1 MYIFVMYG
9 NVGPSWNEKRIAQ
22 AIVGHICFVDVQGTP
37 GHRCVCLVCAY
48 YVAVCP
54 LAAAAMAANDR
65 EWLCN
70 IYPPPHT
77 TRKLFSSWGNIETY
91 NHNFIIFQIS
101 IGLSILQQRPI
112 GTDRPNFLAKN
123 VKSHRPVKNDIPEIH
138 DFKWEGVTIKWDRP
152 INVDMVRNL
161 FFGCCSF
168 ICFLSW
174 TLSGGSNLMIRV
186 PELTFFTV

>member
-70 IYPPPHT
+70 IYPPTRTQLASYSHHEGISKLT
-77 TRKLFSSWGNIETY
+77 TTTSLYSKSRSVCQSY
-91 NHNFIIFQIS
+91 NKDRQGQTAPTFQ
-101 IGLSILQQRPI
+101 Q
-112 GTDRPNFLAKN
+112 KN
-123 VKSHRPVKNDIPEIH
+123 VKSHRPVKNDIPENH
-138 DFKWEGVTIKWDRP
+138 DFKLEGVTIK
-152 INVDMVRNL
+152 
-161 FFGCCSF
+161 
-168 ICFLSW
+168 
-174 TLSGGSNLMIRV
+174 
-186 PELTFFTV
+186 

>member
-54 LAAAAMAANDR
+54 FAAAAMAANDR

-70 IYPPPHT
+70 IYPPQHT
-77 TRKLFSSWGNIETY
+77 
-91 NHNFIIFQIS
+91 HNSQA
-101 IGLSILQQRPI
+101 ILIMR
-112 GTDRPNFLAKN
+112 
-123 VKSHRPVKNDIPEIH
+123 EY
-138 DFKWEGVTIKWDRP
+138 
-152 INVDMVRNL
+152 RNL
-161 FFGCCSF
+161 QPQPHYIPNLNGLEVHEIFLDISNVLWLRKHIWVYIVTSFACVGLGCGCSY
-168 ICFLSW
+168 C
-174 TLSGGSNLMIRV
+174 RYA
-186 PELTFFTV
+186 

>member
-54 LAAAAMAANDR
+54 LTAAAIATNDR

-70 IYPPPHT
+70 IYPPT
-77 TRKLFSSWGNIETY
+77 
-91 NHNFIIFQIS
+91 HNSQA
-101 IGLSILQQRPI
+101 ILIMR
-112 GTDRPNFLAKN
+112 
-123 VKSHRPVKNDIPEIH
+123 EY
-138 DFKWEGVTIKWDRP
+138 
-152 INVDMVRNL
+152 RNL
-161 FFGCCSF
+161 QPQPHYIPNLNGLEVHEIFLDISNMLWLRKHIWVYIVTSFACVGLGCGCSY
-168 ICFLSW
+168 C
-174 TLSGGSNLMIRV
+174 RYA
-186 PELTFFTV
+186 

>member
-70 IYPPPHT
+70 IYPPTHNSQAILIMREYRNLQPQPHYIPN
-77 TRKLFSSWGNIETY
+77 LNGLEV
-91 NHNFIIFQIS
+91 HEIFLDIS
-101 IGLSILQQRPI
+101 NVLWLRNGGPRPI
-112 GTDRPNFLAKN
+112 
-123 VKSHRPVKNDIPEIH
+123 VK
-138 DFKWEGVTIKWDRP
+138 
-152 INVDMVRNL
+152 
-161 FFGCCSF
+161 
-168 ICFLSW
+168 
-174 TLSGGSNLMIRV
+174 
-186 PELTFFTV
+186 